1 MGLIA
6 SSAAR
11 RSRRLLVCS
20 GLALALVLLLGP
32 AGALAAA
39 GRRIGSKPSLPSGAK
54 AVGALSQSTQL
65 SVTVTLQPRDPAALA
80 AYATAVS
87 TPGSSEYHDYLS
99 VAEFAHRFGPTAS
112 AIAAAETSLRARGLS
127 PGKLSA
133 NGLSFSVTATAAR
146 LASGFQTSFERYHL
160 RSGRTAYANTS
171 APQVTGSGASVVQS
185 VIGLSNLAVEKPE
198 GVTRNTSAS
207 TRGATVSHTVTS
219 SGVTAC
225 SAATT
230 DGGGSYTAAQ
240 IAGAYGFDGLYG
252 AGDFGSGVTVALYE
266 LEPYAASDVSSYQSC
281 YGTSVPVTNVSVD
294 GGSSC
299 DGDPNCRI
307 EDTLDIE
314 DVIGLAPGVHISV
327 YEGPNTGP
335 GAYDTYA
342 QIVSDDTAKVI
353 STSWGLCEAEEGS
366 GAADAENTLFQ
377 EAATQ
382 GQTVFAAAG
391 DSGAQDCTDSIG
403 NPTGGQ
409 AVDDPASQPYVTGV
423 GGTSLTLSPSY
434 SEIAWNDVVYG
445 GAGGGGVSQL
455 WLRPS
460 YQSGFAL
467 AQSAISCGS
476 GGHTCR
482 EVPDV
487 SADAD
492 ENPGYDVYWDG
503 FWQPIGGTSA
513 ATPTWASLLALAE
526 ASSDCAGAP
535 LGFLNPLLYGAASSD
550 YSADFNDITSGNNS
564 YDGVTGY
571 SAGTGYD
578 MASGLGSPKGTALTA
593 TICTGHDTVTFAAAP
608 TAQTTDAGKLVAPFT
623 VSAVSSLGKTPIT
636 YSATGLPPGV
646 TIGATTGTV
655 SGRPTAGGAYAV
667 TLDATDHYGTVGTES
682 FTWVVRGNPHARSG
696 RVHVSGR
703 TGSLTLTLRSG
714 RDSPELKTVRLIAPR
729 GARFSGRSSV
739 LSRSVRAV
747 TLSGAQQAISRKVS
761 GRRLTVTFSTTTSAS
776 RLKLSGA
783 ELTLTKSLARGL
795 AHRTKRFKLTLVMT
809 DASGTQTRVTL
820 TLR

>member
-1 MGLIA
+1 M
-6 SSAAR
+6 
-11 RSRRLLVCS
+11 CS

-39 GRRIGSKPSLPSGAK
+39 GRRIGTKPSLPSGAK
-54 AVGALSQSTQL
+54 AVGALSQGTQL
-65 SVTVTLQPRDPAALA
+65 SITVTLQPRDPAALA
-80 AYATAVS
+80 AYAAAVS
-87 TPGSSEYHDYLS
+87 TPGSSEYHHYLS
-99 VAEFAHRFGPTAS
+99 VAEFARRFGPTSS
-112 AIAAAETSLRARGLS
+112 AIAAAEASLRARGLS
-127 PGKLSA
+127 PGRLSA
-133 NGLSFSVTATAAR
+133 NGLSFSVTANADR
-146 LASGFQTSFERYHL
+146 LASGFHTSFERYHL

-207 TRGATVSHTVTS
+207 TRGATVSHAVTS

-225 SAATT
+225 SAAT
-230 DGGGSYTAAQ
+230 DGTAGEGSYTAAQ
-240 IAGAYGFDGLYG
+240 IAKAYGFDGLYG
-252 AGDFGSGVTVALYE
+252 TGDTGSGVTVALYE
-266 LEPYAASDVSSYQSC
+266 LEPYTASDVSSYQSC
-281 YGTSVPVTNVSVD
+281 YGTSVPITNVNVD

-299 DGDPNCRI
+299 DGDSSCGI
-307 EDTLDIE
+307 EDALDIE

-353 STSWGLCEAEEGS
+353 STSWGLCEAGETAS
-366 GAADAENTLFQ
+366 GADAENTLFE

-382 GQTVFAAAG
+382 GQSVFAAAG
-391 DSGAQDCTDSIG
+391 DSGADDCGDGTKS
-403 NPTGGQ
+403 
-409 AVDDPASQPYVTGV
+409 VDDPASQPYVTGV

-434 SEIAWNDVVYG
+434 SETLWNDG
-445 GAGGGGVSQL
+445 SDNGAGGGGVSMFWSQ
-455 WLRPS
+455 PS
-460 YQSGFAL
+460 YQDGFAL
-467 AQSAISCGS
+467 AQSKISCGS
-476 GGHTCR
+476 GGQTCR

-492 ENPGYDVYWDG
+492 EQTGYDVYWDG
-503 FWQPIGGTSA
+503 SWGAVGGTSA

-550 YSADFNDITSGNNS
+550 YSADFNDITSGDNS
-564 YDGVTGY
+564 YGGVTGY
-571 SAGTGYD
+571 TAGMGYD
-578 MASGLGSPKGTALTA
+578 MASGLGSPKGTALAA
-593 TICTGHDTVTFAAAP
+593 TICTGHDTVTFTAAP
-608 TAQTTDAGKLVAPFT
+608 AAQTTDAGRPASRFT
-623 VSAVSSLGKTPIT
+623 VSAVSSLHETPIT

-646 TIGATTGTV
+646 TIGAATGTV
-655 SGRPTAGGAYAV
+655 SGTPTAGGTYAV
-667 TLDATDHYGTVGTES
+667 TVVATDHYGTVATER
-682 FTWVVRGNPHARSG
+682 FTWTVRGNPHASSG

-714 RDSPELKTVRLIAPR
+714 QYSPELKTVKLIAPR
-729 GARFSGRSSV
+729 GARFSGRSSI

-747 TLSGAQQAISRKVS
+747 ALSGAQQAISKKVS

-776 RLKLSGA
+776 RLKLSGT

-795 AHRTKRFKLTLVMT
+795 AHRTKTFKLTLVMT